1 MLYSFPNETKIDIFK
16 CLNYQQ
22 LLAFKLSNVYF
33 HNFVIKY
40 EGEFAKE
47 KFNMISLGYLG
58 SDELPRFLIKPKAEN
73 FGSPLPKGLEEKF
86 KNGFEYPIPLFLSC
100 HGPDKEDLILETG

>member
-1 MLYSFPNETKIDIFK
+1 MLYSFPNETKLDIFK

-33 HNFVIKY
+33 RNFVIKY

-58 SDELPRFLIKPKAEN
+58 RGELPRQFIKPKAED
-73 FGSPLPKGLEEKF
+73 FDSPLPKELEEKF
-86 KNGFEYPIPLFLSC
+86 KNGFGYPIPLFLSG
-100 HGPDKEDLILETG
+100 HGPGKEDLILETG